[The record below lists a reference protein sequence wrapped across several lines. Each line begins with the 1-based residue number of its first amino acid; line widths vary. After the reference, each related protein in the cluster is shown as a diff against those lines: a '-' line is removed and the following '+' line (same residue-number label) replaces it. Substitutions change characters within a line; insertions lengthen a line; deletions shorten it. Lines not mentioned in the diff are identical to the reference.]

1 MIAIIDYG
9 AGNLQSVKKAL
20 DFIGAENV
28 ITDNPETI
36 LSADKVLLPG
46 VGSFGDAMNSMR
58 EKNLVETVKQCA
70 LSGKPFLGI
79 CLGLQLLFEESE
91 ESPGVKGLGIFKG
104 KIKKFSPEMGLK
116 IPHIGWNSLEIKQ
129 KDTLFKNVPE
139 GAYVYFVHSYY
150 AVDCEDSL
158 LAYSEYDKDI
168 TAIVGKNNVTIVPLL
183 VSLKISILPP
193 KDFSIIL
200 PKFNSLTIIILHSPC
215 TQKAKLSSL
224 SIKILSPSHRTR
236 EEVTVV

>member
-20 DFIGAENV
+20 DFIGAENI
-28 ITDNPETI
+28 ITDDPQVI
-36 LSADKVLLPG
+36 MSADKVLLPG

-58 EKNLVETVKQCA
+58 EKNLVETVKQYA

-104 KIKKFSPEMGLK
+104 KIKKFSSDMGLK

-129 KDTLFKNVPE
+129 KDGIFKNIPE
-139 GAYVYFVHSYY
+139 NSYVYFVHSYY
-150 AVDCEDSL
+150 LHAED
-158 LAYSEYDKDI
+158 ENDI
-168 TAIVGKNNVTIVPLL
+168 ATVTNYGIDFHSAVGKNNIFATQFHPEKSGDVGLQ
-183 VSLKISILPP
+183 ILRN
-193 KDFSIIL
+193 FASM
-200 PKFNSLTIIILHSPC
+200 
-215 TQKAKLSSL
+215 
-224 SIKILSPSHRTR
+224 
-236 EEVTVV
+236 EVK

>member
-28 ITDNPETI
+28 ITNDPKTI
-36 LSADKVLLPG
+36 LSADKILLPG
-46 VGSFGDAMNSMR
+46 VGSFGDAMDSMA
-58 EKNLVETVKQCA
+58 KSGLVEIVKECA

-104 KIKKFSPEMGLK
+104 KIKRFPNDMGLK

-129 KDTLFKNVPE
+129 KDGIFKGIPE
-139 GAYVYFVHSYY
+139 NSYVYFVHSYY
-150 AVDCEDSL
+150 LHAED
-158 LAYSEYDKDI
+158 ENDI
-168 TAIVGKNNVTIVPLL
+168 ATITNYGIDFHSAVGKNNVFATQFHPEKSGDVGLQ
-183 VSLKISILPP
+183 ILRN
-193 KDFSIIL
+193 FASM
-200 PKFNSLTIIILHSPC
+200 
-215 TQKAKLSSL
+215 
-224 SIKILSPSHRTR
+224 
-236 EEVTVV
+236 EVK